1 MKKIRILDVEFEN
14 DISAWEVPA
23 LRGAI
28 VATVGREHFLFHNH
42 IDKVFR
48 YSYPLIQYKRIGKKP
63 HLVCVEMGVDD
74 IHNFFENK
82 QEGIILGNRPYEL
95 KVDKLSLN
103 NFTLQVWDSNFN
115 YFLQDWLPLNQKNY
129 KDFKTLKS
137 EIDQLEFLEKILKG
151 NVLSFAKGIDWYIDK
166 EIKLRIQ
173 NIVRVS
179 PISYKGIKLEAFTIN
194 FSSNI
199 SLPNNIGLGKNAS
212 LGFGV
217 LRNIIDKK

>member
-1 MKKIRILDVEFEN
+1 
-14 DISAWEVPA
+14 
-23 LRGAI
+23 
-28 VATVGREHFLFHNH
+28 
-42 IDKVFR
+42 
-48 YSYPLIQYKRIGKKP
+48 
-63 HLVCVEMGVDD
+63 
-74 IHNFFENK
+74 
-82 QEGIILGNRPYEL
+82 LGNRPYEL

-151 NVLSFAKGIDWYIDK
+151 NVLSFAKGIDWYIEK